1 MNLLKSENHL
11 HLYGCLS
18 AADLFEDSFDR
29 SRKYRSRFEWF
40 LSEFQ
45 KTTGTSIDPSIWWNH
60 SDGFELFKRHF
71 LCSDY
76 SNFQVF
82 QAKFNLLIALHPPT
96 PEDLTLAKKV
106 FASHAK
112 EGGYKEY
119 RTFLPLYLPPPER
132 AQYLFQL
139 ITCARSFETR
149 DYHPRLAISFS
160 RSDKDAFD
168 SYNFLRAFLD
178 DHEELSPWI
187 TGIDFCGNERGHPP
201 SAKRGLFQQINTERQ
216 QGAHKLE
223 ILYHVGEMW
232 EDIAL
237 HSAARWCIEAAEL
250 GVRRLGHALALGMA
264 PESLKGQAIKE
275 NLNEAIDHLT
285 WLDANKNLLSE
296 HGYTAEERK
305 WLKSRLEINKYEG
318 FIHWHYDDDLI
329 NHTRMFQSALLRM
342 IKDHQPIIECCPTSN
357 IRIGSLRKPEFHPLK
372 RFLDCGLDV
381 TISTDDPGIFDISL
395 AKEEDFCRNHFGV
408 TDTQF
413 AESEKNSSHKWGHP
427 PD

>member
-1 MNLLKSENHL
+1 MNLLRSENHL

-29 SRKYRSRFEWF
+29 SRKYKSRFDWF

-45 KTTGTSIDPSIWWNH
+45 KNTGTSIDPNLWWSR
-60 SDGFELFKRHF
+60 SDGFEHFKKHF
-71 LCSDY
+71 LCTDHT
-76 SNFQVF
+76 NFQVF

-106 FASHAK
+106 FHAHAK
-112 EGGYKEY
+112 EGGFKEY

-139 ITCARSFETR
+139 ISCARSFETS
-149 DYHPRLAISFS
+149 DYHPRIAISFS
-160 RSDKDAFD
+160 RNDTDAIE
-168 SYNFLRAFLD
+168 SYNFLKSFLD
-178 DHEELSPWI
+178 NHRDLAPWI

-201 SAKRGLFQQINTERQ
+201 SAKNVLFNLINTERQ
-216 QGAHKLE
+216 QGVHKLE

-237 HSAARWCIEAAEL
+237 HSAARWCVEAAEL
-250 GVRRLGHALALGMA
+250 GVRRLGHALALGMN
-264 PESLKGQAIKE
+264 PEALKGQSITE
-275 NLNEAIDHLT
+275 NIDEAVDHLT
-285 WLDANKNLLSE
+285 WVDGHQNLLAD
-296 HGYTAEERK
+296 HGYSPEDRN
-305 WLKSRLEINKYEG
+305 WLKNRLEINKNEG
-318 FIHWHYDDDLI
+318 FIHWHYDDELI
-329 NHTRMFQSALLRM
+329 HHTRMFQSALLGIM
-342 IKDHQPIIECCPTSN
+342 KDHRPIIECCPTSN
-357 IRIGSLRKPEFHPLK
+357 IRIGSLRQPDFHPLR

-395 AKEEDFCRNHFGV
+395 AKEANFCRNHFGI

-413 AESEKNSSHKWGHP
+413 AEIEKINGDTHLI
-427 PD
+427 DY